1 MFFFFFIFLLWSLK
15 GIDIAKECVTLIEQS
30 INSLSNFSL
39 YEIDSLDKWRN
50 QPECPLGMKC
60 HLNP

>member
-1 MFFFFFIFLLWSLK
+1 MFFFLFLLWSLK
-15 GIDIAKECVTLIEQS
+15 GIDIAKERVTLIEQS

-50 QPECPLGMKC
+50 QPECPLGMK
-60 HLNP
+60 